1 LDVNH
6 FVSPKVVAPETG
18 VLLHFKFLQD
28 FHERAIREVAR
39 GEYFGG
45 ASEYR
50 RYCEKLKADP
60 DLGFMYEGS
69 TKLESTEQLVK
80 LGLMKDSDAW
90 ARERAGL

>member
-69 TKLESTEQLVK
+69 TKLENTEQLVK
-80 LGLMKDSDAW
+80 LGLMNDSDAW
-90 ARERAGL
+90 ARERAQL